1 MKIGILG
8 GSFDPIHNGHMH
20 MAESALSAFS
30 LDQVWLMPAGHS
42 PNKEEAGMTAANDRF
57 RMCEIAAAND
67 EKLYA
72 SRIEI
77 DSEERSYTYRTLE
90 KLTGSM
96 PEHEFFF
103 IMGGDSLD
111 YFEQWKRPERI
122 CELATILVI
131 PRDAFDTEAL
141 AEKIRR
147 IGGLFRCDIRIVP
160 CSRFPLSS
168 TQIREG
174 LQEGCLRDSDFPPGV
189 PAYIRAKHLYEGAKE
204 HD

>member
-20 MAESALSAFS
+20 MAESALSAFA
-30 LDQVWLMPAGHS
+30 LDQVWLVPAGHS
-42 PNKEEAGMTAANDRF
+42 PNKEEAGMTAADDRF
-57 RMCEIAAAND
+57 RMCEIAAASCD
-67 EKLYA
+67 RLYA

-77 DSEERSYTYRTLE
+77 DAPERSYTYRTLE
-90 KLTGSM
+90 KLNESM

-122 CELATILVI
+122 CELAAVLVI

-147 IGGLFRCDIRIVP
+147 ISGLFRCDIRIVP

-168 TQIREG
+168 TQIRKS
-174 LQEGCLRDSDFPPGV
+174 LQNGSLRDSDFPPGV
-189 PAYIRAKHLYEGAKE
+189 AEYIKAKHLYESPRKF
-204 HD
+204 